1 MPFPNSHKY
10 YWDLPMYSKSFGVLQ
25 KFYSLK
31 IEPVMWG
38 GWWVGGWQYDCC
50 CCCYFPGNQPAQHST
65 QPLGRLHAQ
74 WLARDSTLHVWA
86 SFCGDRVDTTTSQPA
101 TQPRKHIP
109 IYFLLLGPRFPPNT
123 RWLSSLPKGNSPIIA
138 QLLRCH
144 DIHEND
150 GGMENAPNIRSY

>member
-31 IEPVMWG
+31 IESVMWG
-38 GWWVGGWQYDCC
+38 GWWVGGSTTAAAAAISQVT
-50 CCCYFPGNQPAQHST
+50 NQHST
-65 QPLGRLHAQ
+65 AHTAIGSSTCPVTSSGFHVACLGLVLWGSRGYDCQP
-74 WLARDSTLHVWA
+74 
-86 SFCGDRVDTTTSQPA
+86 TS
-101 TQPRKHIP
+101 QPRKHIP